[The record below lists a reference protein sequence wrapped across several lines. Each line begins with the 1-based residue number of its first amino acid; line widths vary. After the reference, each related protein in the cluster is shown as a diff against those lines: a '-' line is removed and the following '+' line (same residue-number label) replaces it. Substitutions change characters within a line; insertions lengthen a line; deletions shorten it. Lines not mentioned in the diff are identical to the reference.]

1 MLRRVLA
8 LCAVFLVVFVART
21 VVDAQV
27 ALTPSPDG
35 HQTVPVFVNGR
46 GPYPFILDT
55 GADGSAVYQWFARFA
70 KLKTVAGAAGS
81 LSGQTGTADVPLYKI
96 DDLAMSDR
104 HIEHVTVYGLP
115 DRHDAG
121 REAGVLG
128 TDYMDGAIIA
138 FDFPCG
144 KVDVYA
150 KPVES
155 ARAVGD
161 DGAPV
166 SAATVNGSGLLSIPI
181 SVNGYAGTA
190 VIDTGSRDT
199 RMTPAFARAA
209 GIDTRS
215 ADFHNGAA
223 IYGANSNRMTPRV
236 GPIGTVRFANVS
248 VRDARAEVIDLP
260 VLRRDFGS
268 RPAMLLGSDLL
279 GKFRLVYDHQ
289 ARRIWIRASACA
301 ADPR

>member
-8 LCAVFLVVFVART
+8 LCAVFLVACVTGSIVN
-21 VVDAQV
+21 AQV
-27 ALTPSPDG
+27 LLSPSPDG

-55 GADGSAVYQWFARFA
+55 GADGSAVYQWFASLA
-70 KLKTVAGAAGS
+70 KLKTVAGGAGS
-81 LSGQTGTADVPLYKI
+81 LSGQTGTADVPLYTI
-96 DDLAMSDR
+96 DDLAMSGR

-115 DRHDAG
+115 NRHDAG

-128 TDYMDGAIIA
+128 TDYMDGAIVA

-144 KVDVYA
+144 KVEVYA
-150 KPVES
+150 KPES

-166 SAATVNGSGLLSIPI
+166 SAAAVNGSGLLSIPI
-181 SVNGYAGTA
+181 SVNGHAGTA

-199 RMTPAFARAA
+199 RMTPAFARVA

-223 IYGANSNRMTPRV
+223 IYGASSNRMTPRV
-236 GPIGTVRFANVS
+236 GPIGTVRFAGVS
-248 VRDARAEVIDLP
+248 VRNARAEVIDLP
-260 VLRRDFGS
+260 VLRRDFGN

-279 GKFRLVYDHQ
+279 GKFRLLYDHQ
-289 ARRIWIRASACA
+289 ARRIWIRPSTCA